1 MKILIT
7 GGTGFVG
14 TNLTNALGVSYG
26 KENVFPVGRRVLC
39 GSMTNSDAFDAVMKD
54 VMPDVLIHA
63 AGFVGGIEKN
73 ANNPGLMI
81 RENLAMGI
89 EAVDK
94 AFTYGVKLIILGTVC
109 AYPKFTPVPFKEE
122 DLWNG
127 YPEETNAPYGIA
139 KKSIMKLAEAYHEQF
154 GLNVVNL
161 IPVNM
166 YGPHD
171 HFNTTTSHVIPALI
185 LKVLRAK
192 QNNEPLS
199 VWGDGSAS
207 REFLHVDDFSTAV
220 ERAIESNPGPEPIN
234 IGSGKEI
241 TIKDLV
247 KKICRLTG
255 FDGLVNWDISK
266 PNGQPRRCLDTT
278 KAKDRLNFE
287 AQTDLELG
295 LAQTIQWFKNHN
307 GENI

>member
-1 MKILIT
+1 MRILIT

-14 TNLTNALGVSYG
+14 TNLTNVLSENYG
-26 KENVFPVGRRVLC
+26 KENVFPVGRRVIG

-73 ANNPGLMI
+73 ADNPGLMI

-94 AFTYGVKLIILGTVC
+94 ALAYNAKLIMLGTVC

-139 KKSIMKLAEAYHEQF
+139 KKSIMKLAETYHEQF
-154 GLNVVNL
+154 GLDVVNL

-166 YGPHD
+166 YGPYD

-207 REFLHVDDFSTAV
+207 REFLHVTDFANAV
-220 ERAIESNPGPEPIN
+220 ARAIESNPGPEPIN
-234 IGSGKEI
+234 IGTGKEI
-241 TIKDLV
+241 SIKSLV
-247 KKICRLTG
+247 NKICRLVN
-255 FDGLVNWDISK
+255 FDGPINWDTSK

-278 KAKDRLNFE
+278 RAKDRLNF
-287 AQTDLELG
+287 QSYIDLEIG
-295 LAQTIQWFKNHN
+295 LAQSIQWFKNHS
-307 GENI
+307 GENT